1 MTLATR
7 LAIAMVLLV
16 AIAVSAVG
24 WLSYRS
30 VEQVLLPRILDR
42 IETHSRLVAS
52 DLESYVAGARGD
64 IAGYRS
70 AAALQGLMRAHL
82 AGGNDSIDHVSESTW
97 RERMAARLAAELDAK
112 PAYAEFR
119 IIGVEDGGRE
129 IIKADRLGPSGAVR
143 LAPEAELRQMGDKA
157 YFADTIKLPPDELYV
172 SALDLMGEDAAATEA
187 HKPTLRV
194 ATPVFAPDG
203 KPFGVVIVN
212 VDMRPALFR
221 VRSSMRPGE
230 TIYVVN
236 SRGDYLVHPDPTR
249 EFASLLDKPGNWQ
262 DDFPYLAASIGAR
275 RGVARNRQG
284 SSRTTGRGGARSG
297 HAGRPRMGRC
307 Y

>member
-1 MTLATR
+1 MRRAHNGKNASSVLPGCVPKWEGNGANAKMTLATR

-42 IETHSRLVAS
+42 IETHSRLVAT

-82 AGGNDSIDHVSESTW
+82 AGGNDSIDQISESTW

-143 LAPEAELRQMGDKA
+143 LAPEAELRRMGDKA
-157 YFADTIKLPPDELYV
+157 YFADTIKLPPDELYI
-172 SALDLMGEDAAATEA
+172 SALDLMGED
-187 HKPTLRV
+187 
-194 ATPVFAPDG
+194 G
-203 KPFGVVIVN
+203 
-212 VDMRPALFR
+212 
-221 VRSSMRPGE
+221 
-230 TIYVVN
+230 
-236 SRGDYLVHPDPTR
+236 
-249 EFASLLDKPGNWQ
+249 
-262 DDFPYLAASIGAR
+262 
-275 RGVARNRQG
+275 
-284 SSRTTGRGGARSG
+284 
-297 HAGRPRMGRC
+297 
-307 Y
+307 